1 MSQPHRLQT
10 GGDIDRSR
18 TLSFRFNERRYE
30 GHPGDTLASALLA
43 NGVHLVARSF
53 KYHRPR
59 GIMTAGVEEP
69 NAMVQVGEG
78 GRTVP
83 NVKATEL
90 GLYDGLVAKSVN
102 VFPSVQFDVG
112 AAIGGLSRF
121 MPAGFY
127 YKTFFVSRVLWQRVF
142 EPVIR
147 HAGGWGKAPTEP
159 DPDTYD
165 RNWHHCDILIVG
177 AGPSGLMAAL
187 TATTTGARVTLI
199 DENPPVGARTT
210 GDNPT
215 PNNHPVGAALGHER
229 EKASQPRW
237 ISKAKEELAKI
248 ENLTYVPSTTVFGY
262 YDNNTLTAIEKLAE
276 PGEHTTTTRERL
288 WHLRAKHV
296 ILATGAHERPLIFA
310 NNDRPGIM
318 LAGAVSTYINRYA
331 VQPGRRAVL
340 FANNDQ
346 AYETALALH
355 AAGSEIAVIVDPRSN
370 PSSGIIDVV
379 RAKDIPIMSGHV
391 VVDTRGRKRI
401 AAVAIAKL
409 SASGKEVSRPEWLTC
424 DLLAVS
430 GGWSPVVHLHSQSQ
444 GKLDYDETLAC
455 FRPKPPVGARNTGDH
470 PASSKIS
477 IGAANG
483 TFDLKS
489 ALTEAQTAASN
500 AAKACGFN
508 TGDLTELP
516 AINEP
521 RTSRPFPLWLVP
533 SPTGTRNKHFVD
545 LQNDTTAADIAL
557 AVQEGFESV
566 EHVKRYTLTG
576 FGTDQG
582 KTSNINA
589 LAILAETLG
598 EPIPRVGT
606 TTFRPPYTPVTFA
619 AMGGRD
625 RGELFDP
632 ARLTSIHDRHLA
644 AGAMFEDVG
653 QWKRPWYFPRAG
665 EDMHG
670 AVARE
675 CIAVRE
681 RVGVID
687 ASTLGKIDIQG
698 PDAAEFLNRIYT
710 NNWLQLRVGKVRYG
724 IMCREDGMVFDD
736 GTTARIE
743 ENRYLMTTTTGNAAA
758 VLDHLEEYLQTEWPD
773 LRVRLTSVT
782 EQWVTVGVA
791 GPLSARVLEMLA
803 PETDFSPGAFPFM
816 SWQDVTIGGIDARI
830 FRISFTGEL
839 QYEINVPW
847 QYGASLWDA
856 VMAAGSEFDIAP
868 YGTETMHVL
877 RAEKGFIIVGQ
888 ETDGTQTPHD
898 LGLDWAVSDKKDFIG
913 CRSLKRADCKRSDRR
928 QLVGLIPEDRDAAIP
943 EGTQLLAVGKSNDP
957 PPVPMEGFV
966 TSSYVSPTLA
976 DRFCLALVRGGRQRY
991 GEVIEAAVK
1000 YRKDRPVRMTIRDPV
1015 MYDKEGVRRD
1025 GG

>member
-1 MSQPHRLQT
+1 MSQLHRLQT

-18 TLSFRFNERRYE
+18 TLSFTFNGRRNE

-102 VFPSVQFDVG
+102 VFPSLQFDVG
-112 AAIGGLSRF
+112 ASIGVLSRF

-127 YKTFFVSRVLWQRVF
+127 YKTFFGSRFLWQHVF
-142 EPVIR
+142 EPGIR

-165 RNWHHCDILIVG
+165 RTWHHCDILIVG

-199 DENPPVGARTT
+199 DENAPT
-210 GDNPT
+210 GD
-215 PNNHPVGAALGHER
+215 HPVGAAPGRER
-229 EKASQPRW
+229 EKDSLSHW
-237 ISKAKEELAKI
+237 ISEAKRELTQN
-248 ENLTYVPSTTVFGY
+248 ETLTYLPRTTVFGY
-262 YDNNTLTAIEKLAE
+262 YDNNSLTAIQKLSE
-276 PGEHTTTTRERL
+276 PGENTVTTRERL
-288 WHLRAKHV
+288 RHLRAKQV
-296 ILATGAHERPLIFA
+296 ILATGAHERPLVFA

-331 VQPGRRAVL
+331 VLPGRRGVL
-340 FANNDQ
+340 FTNNDL
-346 AYETALALH
+346 AYATALALH
-355 AAGSEIAVIVDPRSN
+355 TAGSEIAAIVDPRSN
-370 PSSGIIDVV
+370 PSSAIIDAV

-401 AAVAIAKL
+401 AGVAIAKL
-409 SASGKEVSRPEWLTC
+409 AASGKEVGRPEWLTC

-444 GKLDYDETLAC
+444 GKLDYDDTFAC
-455 FRPKPPVGARNTGDH
+455 FRPTENNAPVGARTTGDL
-470 PASSKIS
+470 PPLSKTS

-483 TFDLKS
+483 TFDLKN
-489 ALTEAQTAASN
+489 ALTEAQTAARK

-508 TGDLTELP
+508 PGDPIEPP
-516 AINEP
+516 AIDETP
-521 RTSRPFPLWLVP
+521 ATPPSPLWLVP
-533 SPTGTRNKHFVD
+533 SPTGTHNKHFVD
-545 LQNDTTAADIAL
+545 LQNDTTAADIRL

-598 EPIPRVGT
+598 EPIPSVGI

-625 RGELFDP
+625 RGDLFDP
-632 ARLTSIHDRHLA
+632 ARLTSIHVRHVA
-644 AGAMFEDVG
+644 AGAIFEDAG
-653 QWKRPWYFPRAG
+653 QWKRPWYFPRAD

-670 AVARE
+670 AVTRE

-681 RVGVID
+681 RVGAID

-698 PDAAEFLNRIYT
+698 PDAAEFLNRMYT
-710 NNWLQLRVGKVRYG
+710 NNWLKLPVGKVRYG

-736 GTTARIE
+736 GTTARI
-743 ENRYLMTTTTGNAAA
+743 NDHRYLMTTTTGNAAA

-782 EQWVTVGVA
+782 EQWATVGVA
-791 GPLSARVLEMLA
+791 GPLSARVLAKLA
-803 PETDFSPGAFPFM
+803 PETDFSPVSFPFM
-816 SWQDVTIGGIDARI
+816 SWQDATLGGISARI

-847 QYGASLWDA
+847 HYGASLWDA
-856 VMAAGSEFDIAP
+856 VMAAGAEFDIAP

-888 ETDGTQTPHD
+888 ETDGTQTPYD

-913 CRSLKRADCKRSDRR
+913 RRSLKRPDCTRSDRK
-928 QLVGLIPEDRDAAIP
+928 QLVGLVPEERDADIP
-943 EGTQLLAVGKSNDP
+943 EGTQLVAVGKGSDT

-966 TSSYVSPTLA
+966 TSSYVSPTLGG
-976 DRFCLALVRGGRQRY
+976 RFCLALVRGGRQRY
-991 GEVIEAAVK
+991 GEVIEAAIK
-1000 YRKDRPVRMTIRDPV
+1000 NREDRPVRMNICDPV
-1015 MYDKEGVRRD
+1015 MYDKEGARRD